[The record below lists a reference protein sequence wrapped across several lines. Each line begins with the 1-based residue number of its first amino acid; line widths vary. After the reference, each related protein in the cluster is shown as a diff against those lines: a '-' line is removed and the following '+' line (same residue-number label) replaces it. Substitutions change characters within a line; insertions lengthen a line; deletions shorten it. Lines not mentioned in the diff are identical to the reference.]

1 MERATETIRSLRPN
15 VSREQAMRQ
24 FTGGVH
30 GRLASLLKGPAR
42 LSAELHI
49 PYRLFQVTVTNSG
62 RDENR
67 IYALDSV
74 AGALDLFEFRE
85 IPKEPGVL
93 AVTTRN
99 AVPSLLAEERARELI
114 VDKVRRVVFSRG
126 FARLRNFRLEAEAV
140 PGEIHVP
147 YWICLHGND
156 KTLRI
161 EVLDAVRGR
170 TEGAKVCRLVED
182 WLRSTAEIG
191 SR

>member
-1 MERATETIRSLRPN
+1 MQCATETIRSLRPN

-24 FTGGVH
+24 FTGGVR
-30 GRLASLLKGPAR
+30 GLLASLLKGPAR
-42 LSAELHI
+42 SSAEFHI
-49 PYRLFQVTVTNSG
+49 PYRLFQVTVTNNG
-62 RDENR
+62 GDENR

-85 IPKEPGVL
+85 IPKEPDVL

-114 VDKVRRVVFSRG
+114 VDKVRHVIFSRG

-147 YWICLHGND
+147 YWICLRGND
-156 KTLRI
+156 KALRI

-170 TEGAKVCRLVED
+170 TEGAKVCQLVED

-191 SR
+191 NR